1 MYCKE
6 LNILFKTINVAG
18 EYTGDNP
25 KSIRSMCRTNG
36 NSRTLQYTYCFIEDM
51 YKYYSPE
58 KMKYNSIPVVEI
70 NSGQLY
76 GNLAMASR
84 IFHKN
89 YNYKAV
95 LTYDSYYVKK
105 NKNKLK
111 TNNCF
116 MLADDYVRTFDK
128 TA

>member
-1 MYCKE
+1 
-6 LNILFKTINVAG
+6 
-18 EYTGDNP
+18 
-25 KSIRSMCRTNG
+25 
-36 NSRTLQYTYCFIEDM
+36 
-51 YKYYSPE
+51 
-58 KMKYNSIPVVEI
+58 
-70 NSGQLY
+70 
-76 GNLAMASR
+76 MASR

-116 MLADDYVRTFDK
+116 MLADDYVRIFDK